1 MTWTTALLAV
11 VGASHRLR
19 DDRLAEVLSTWSGP
33 VKRHVEPGDLARICL
48 DLSTAS
54 LFEDPACHVIR
65 AGTDYLRHHKDAL
78 RDLAGQPLAGGAL
91 VLVCDPPKAK
101 NDALFAAI
109 GRAGGLHL
117 VDEPNPKVLAD
128 WLAARAAAHPQGCS
142 DARKVAYAL
151 IDHLGTEVDAL
162 LGTLDVMAVLCGDR
176 PIDVA
181 AVSALYDTDA
191 AKPLYL
197 FADAVLSAR
206 ADEALRQLH
215 ALGADHPERVLA
227 ALIGDLRKV
236 LACAETD
243 DDAEAA
249 RLAGLF
255 GRPNLY
261 HPRQRARRLGK
272 ALLQRILRGAVL
284 AQRGMRSGSDPL
296 LQLETLVLHARG
308 ILAAASR

>member
-1 MTWTTALLAV
+1 VTWTTALLAV

-243 DDAEAA
+243 DEPLPPAPAGPPPGQGPAPAHPPWGGPGPAWDA
-249 RLAGLF
+249 
-255 GRPNLY
+255 
-261 HPRQRARRLGK
+261 
-272 ALLQRILRGAVL
+272 QRI
-284 AQRGMRSGSDPL
+284 RSAAPVGDP
-296 LQLETLVLHARG
+296 G
-308 ILAAASR
+308 ASRTWDPGGGFPLSFVFHRPRSA